1 MTNNIDCNI
10 SYKLVNDK
18 KSEVVLSIEKDN
30 ILVDTSKMRLSETL
44 IEKRIVTVLY
54 KGKQVSEFN
63 VSIRV
68 ELPKSPCELSLSH
81 IWHMTA
87 QVGSQ
92 ATQKFRV

>member
-44 IEKRIVTVLY
+44 IEKRVVTVLY
-54 KGKQVSEFN
+54 KGK
-63 VSIRV
+63 
-68 ELPKSPCELSLSH
+68 
-81 IWHMTA
+81 
-87 QVGSQ
+87 
-92 ATQKFRV
+92 